1 MSNKV
6 TMTGSITMSQVN
18 TPTRDGTR
26 VKSKSDISNVQ
37 LPHVGMIIYIED
49 DDSFI
54 YVKSLKSRKIGNF
67 EIKNALIDEEELLT
81 TNWIEV

>member
-1 MSNKV
+1 
-6 TMTGSITMSQVN
+6 MSQAN

-26 VKSKSDISNVQ
+26 VKSESDIANIQ
-37 LPHVGMIIYIED
+37 LPYVGMVIYIED
-49 DDSFI
+49 DDTFV

-67 EIKNALIDEEELLT
+67 EIKDALVDKYDLLT